1 MAGGLGGE
9 DVAFFLAFEFMA
21 QYGSR
26 FERPLGNGGF
36 SLSGLV
42 DCCQNDTGPGRSVY
56 TS

>member
-9 DVAFFLAFEFMA
+9 DVAFFFGFEFMA

-42 DCCQNDTGPGRSVY
+42 DCWQNDTGPVRLVC